1 MTADTER
8 LTTLLREQMR
18 CAEAMLDTLAVESR
32 ALADGNHE
40 GLGHATEAKAKLVD
54 ALERLESERR
64 ELAPDDGATHV
75 EEWQRLRELI
85 ARCKEQN
92 HRNGTLLNARAE
104 NVRSALKALRG
115 SEPELYGASGRAP
128 GRTGARPLGTA

>member
-40 GLGHATEAKAKLVD
+40 DLGHATEAKAKLVD
-54 ALERLESERR
+54 ALERL
-64 ELAPDDGATHV
+64 
-75 EEWQRLRELI
+75 
-85 ARCKEQN
+85 
-92 HRNGTLLNARAE
+92 
-104 NVRSALKALRG
+104 
-115 SEPELYGASGRAP
+115 
-128 GRTGARPLGTA
+128 